1 MFRILLLIS
10 FLTSSLFAEV
20 DANLEIVKKANS
32 LPKILVSVASDTS
45 EVATLGKIKKI
56 LSKDLE
62 ISGHFE
68 LVNEQMTIKYDEIPD
83 ITTLS
88 QNGIDL
94 FLNINAKKAS
104 NGSYTLG
111 TRLYD
116 INAQS
121 MVMEKNYTTLKE
133 NRYPFLAH
141 RTAISINKHFKAP
154 SIAWMDKF
162 VVFSVYKGA
171 GESSIMIGDYTLS
184 YKKTIV
190 SGGLNIFPKWA
201 SKKQKSI
208 YYTSY
213 NYKKPTLVKLNI
225 FTRQKDIIMQSD
237 GMIAAS
243 DVNSDASKVLITAS
257 PNSQPDVYLY
267 NTKSKIK
274 TRVTRYSGIDVGAQF
289 IDNDTRI
296 VFVSDRLGSPNI
308 FAKGINSRGVEK
320 LVYHSRNNSSAT
332 AFNDNIVYTSRD
344 KKNELGQRSFN
355 LYLMSTKSDNL
366 KRLTSSGVN
375 QFPKFSPD
383 GESLLFI
390 KNFNGVSSIGVIRLN
405 FNKSFLFPLS
415 SGKIQ
420 SIDW

>member
-1 MFRILLLIS
+1 MYRLLLIVS
-10 FLTSSLFAEV
+10 IFVTSVFAEV
-20 DANLEIVKKANS
+20 DANLEIVKKANT
-32 LPKILVSVASDTS
+32 LPKILVSIASDS
-45 EVATLGKIKKI
+45 PEIGTLGKIKKT
-56 LSKDLE
+56 LSQDLE
-62 ISGHFE
+62 VSGHFE
-68 LVNEQMTIKYDEIPD
+68 LIKNPAIIKYDEIPD
-83 ITTLS
+83 INSLS
-88 QNGIDL
+88 QSGVDL
-94 FLNINAKKAS
+94 FLNVSAKKSS
-104 NGSYTLG
+104 NGSYTLL
-111 TRLYD
+111 TKLYD
-116 INAQS
+116 INAQA
-121 MVMEKNYTTLKE
+121 MVMEKSYTTLKE

-141 RTAISINKHFKAP
+141 RTAISINDHFKAP

-162 VVFSVYKGA
+162 VVFSVYKAA
-171 GESSIMIGDYTLS
+171 GQSNIMIGDYTLS

-201 SKKQKSI
+201 SKNQKSI

-213 NYKKPTLVKLNI
+213 NYDKPTLVKLNI
-225 FTRQKDIIMQSD
+225 FNRQKNIIMQSD

-243 DVNSDASKVLITAS
+243 DVNDDASKVLITAS

-267 NTKSKIK
+267 NTRTKKK

-289 IDNDTRI
+289 IEDDTRI

-320 LVYHSRNNSSAT
+320 LVYHSRNNSSAS
-332 AFNDNIVYTSRD
+332 AYKDNIVYSSRD

-355 LYLMSTKSDNL
+355 LYLMSTKSDDL

-405 FNKSFLFPLS
+405 FNKSYLFPIN
-415 SGKIQ
+415 SGRIQ